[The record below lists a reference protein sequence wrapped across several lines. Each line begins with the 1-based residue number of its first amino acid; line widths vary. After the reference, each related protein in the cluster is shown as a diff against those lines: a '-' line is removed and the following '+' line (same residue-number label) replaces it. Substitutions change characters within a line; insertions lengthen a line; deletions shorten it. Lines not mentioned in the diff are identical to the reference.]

1 MSSHFEEL
9 VVLAIMSIL
18 VMLFAWI
25 YVRDPQRTSRL
36 WMWGWVAICGH
47 FAAPLLAAWLSQP
60 SLLVEWIRIATLE
73 IAGTLFL
80 LSVSGILMAS
90 SRWLAAYLGFITSF
104 SLLYLTFLLL
114 DTRYSWIYPVFLALS
129 MATNIVLVIRNFGYR
144 SRFFWATALVILP
157 YGGVALWDSVRRN
170 PETGLM
176 FYLSTYF
183 AITGIAYWRK
193 FSRYTPGVV
202 FTSLSFLAWGL
213 VWPIGAMLG
222 PHGPHPS
229 SFFWDL
235 PKYFVAFGMIMT
247 LSETHAENATNAAHE
262 YEALFEENLAAV
274 CVSTPEGQLL
284 DCNSAFLKMYGFK
297 TKAEARA
304 NPTVDLFATLADRDF
319 FMENLEASGTL
330 LDYECHQR
338 KSDGSLFW
346 TLERSTLRTYLE
358 RRLIQ
363 RTLIDIT
370 ERRQSEMALR
380 DSEERF
386 ATIFRESPIAC
397 AIVSM
402 DGVFLDANQTLTRML
417 RRPLEDVIGKS
428 AVELGLWRSHAEREQ
443 FFERLR
449 VEGSVQNLDMDF
461 KDNEGNRH
469 IGVYY
474 ATAIRIGDKDCI
486 LGMQLDQTDQRELE
500 AKYLQSQKMEAL
512 GRLAGGI
519 AHDFNNMLGIIGG
532 FAELLVARSNQDE
545 ISKRYCTRI
554 SQAASRANGLTRQL
568 LTFSRREIIRPCP
581 LQPARVVRDLE
592 SILPRIMGE
601 DIELSLELHAKGT
614 VIIDPTQFEQ
624 IIYNLIANA
633 RDAMPKGGHLSI
645 QMEDISRLPLPPSRG
660 NGAGRYVAIRVRDSG
675 VGMDEATRQHAFEPF
690 FTTKGVGQGT
700 GLGLATV
707 YAIVQECSGDISIDS
722 HPGQGTQITILLP
735 STNHS
740 EPRVVRRPLQEL
752 RKDTGSILL
761 VEDQPELCEASAD
774 FLRSVGYSVICA
786 SSGAEALERAHN
798 AERIDLVISDV
809 VMPKMNGREMVERL
823 LEFRPATRVLFI
835 SGYADDVVLRA
846 GIWSEGTPFLQKPF
860 SLDQL
865 GRKVHELLAAKV

>member
-9 VVLAIMSIL
+9 VVFSVMSIL

-25 YVRDPQRTSRL
+25 YVRDRRRTSRL
-36 WMWGWVAICGH
+36 WMWGWLFIFVH
-47 FAAPLLAAWLSQP
+47 FAAPLLDTGFVRSPVAVWT
-60 SLLVEWIRIATLE
+60 RIATLE

-80 LSVSGILMAS
+80 LSVSGLLAAS
-90 SRWLAAYLGFITSF
+90 RLWLAVYLGFITSF
-104 SLLYLTFLLL
+104 SLIYLTLIVFHVP
-114 DTRYSWIYPVFLALS
+114 SGWIYPVFLVFS
-129 MATNIVLVIRNFGYR
+129 IVTNLVLVIRHFGLR
-144 SRFFWATALVILP
+144 SAYSWVTALVVLP
-157 YGGVALWDSVRRN
+157 YGSLALWNSLHKN
-170 PETGLM
+170 PDTGLK

-183 AITGIAYWRK
+183 AITGIAYWRH
-193 FSRYTPGVV
+193 FRRFTPGVV
-202 FTSLSFLAWGL
+202 FTSLSFLAWGM
-213 VWPIGAMLG
+213 VWPSWSLLG
-222 PHGPHPS
+222 FRGQDPS
-229 SFFWDL
+229 SFLLDL

-247 LSETHAENATNAAHE
+247 LSEDHAANATNAAHE
-262 YEALFEENLAAV
+262 YAALFEDNLAAV
-274 CVSTPEGQLL
+274 CVSSVQGQLL
-284 DCNSAFLKMYGFK
+284 DCNGAFLTMYGFHS
-297 TKAEARA
+297 KAEAREH
-304 NPTVDLFATLADRDF
+304 PTDHLFATLADRDF
-319 FMENLEASGTL
+319 FMENLLASGTL
-330 LDYECHQR
+330 LDYESHQR
-338 KSDGSLFW
+338 KSDGTRFW
-346 TLERSTLRTYLE
+346 TLERSTLQIRGDS
-358 RRLIQ
+358 RVIQ

-370 ERRQSEMALR
+370 KRRQAEMAAR

-402 DGVFLDANQTLTRML
+402 DGVFIDANQTFTRML
-417 RRPLEDVIGKS
+417 KRSLEHVIGGS
-428 AVELGLWRSHAEREQ
+428 AVELGLWTSQFELEH

-449 VEGSVQNLDMDF
+449 MEGSAQNADMDF
-461 KDNEGNRH
+461 KDDEGNRH
-469 IGVYY
+469 IGLHY
-474 ATAIRIGDKDCI
+474 ATVIRIGGRDCV
-486 LGMQLDQTDQRELE
+486 LVMQLDQTEQRELE

-532 FAELLVARSNQDE
+532 FAELLVARSQQDE
-545 ISKRYCTRI
+545 VSKRYCTRI

-601 DIELSLELHAKGT
+601 DIELSLELDAKGT

-645 QMEDISRLPLPPSRG
+645 RMEDISRPPSRG
-660 NGAGRYVAIRVRDSG
+660 NGAGRYVSIKVRDTG

-690 FTTKGVGQGT
+690 FTTKGAGHGT

-722 HPGQGTQITILLP
+722 HPGKGTEITILLP
-735 STNHS
+735 STPYS
-740 EPRVVRRPLQEL
+740 EPRVIRKPLKEL
-752 RKDTGSILL
+752 PRDTGNILL

-786 SSGAEALERAHN
+786 SSGAEALERAQN
-798 AERIDLVISDV
+798 ADRIDLVISDV

-835 SGYADDVVLRA
+835 SGYADDVILRA

-865 GRKVHELLAAKV
+865 GRKVHELLAAK